1 MEVLD
6 ELGHVAGQER
16 LVRAHGVA
24 RELGGAGLGNQGGH
38 VVQDLGAGGLH
49 GHPVLQGG
57 QEARGGVH
65 GAHVVVHLLQRG
77 GGGLDEHIDSL
88 RQGLEL
94 IVGDDDGDL
103 DERVGALVQPRHL
116 TVDPHQRVRG
126 SHLLAHGNHC
136 SHLGELQ
143 NRGPSHGVV
152 RFEARWATASWHSGP
167 AAQRSR

>member
-1 MEVLD
+1 VEGLD

-65 GAHVVVHLLQRG
+65 GAYIVVHLLQRG

-103 DERVGALVQPRHL
+103 DERVGGFHELG
-116 TVDPHQRVRG
+116 RG
-126 SHLLAHGNHC
+126 AVETHPNGGN
-136 SHLGELQ
+136 
-143 NRGPSHGVV
+143 
-152 RFEARWATASWHSGP
+152 
-167 AAQRSR
+167 AA